1 MRSLEEIN
9 QANGSD
15 GKPMLDTHPG
25 QTLGLP
31 RPLKAYRTWK
41 DTGEQEE
48 LKLADAKLK
57 VAQFYGYTIDEI
69 NELIGSAGAI
79 FQSLGAWYEFTDR
92 EPRKLGDPTAGARVV
107 IP

>member
-41 DTGEQEE
+41 DNGEVEE
-48 LKLADAKLK
+48 LSLAEATSLM
-57 VAQFYGYTIDEI
+57 ASFYGHDVSYMTEI
-69 NELIGSAGAI
+69 IGAGGI
-79 FQSLGAWYEFTDR
+79 FQTNGAYYEFTDR
-92 EPRKLGDPTAGARVV
+92 EPRV
-107 IP
+107 IGQ